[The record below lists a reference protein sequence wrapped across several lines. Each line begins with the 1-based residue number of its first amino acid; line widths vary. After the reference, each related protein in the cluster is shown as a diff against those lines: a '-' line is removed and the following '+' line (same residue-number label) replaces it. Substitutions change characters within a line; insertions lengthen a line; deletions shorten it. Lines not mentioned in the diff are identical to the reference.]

1 MSERTVV
8 VSGAAAGFANEIAI
22 GPHHLPADEPVDL
35 EGTDTGPTPMEL
47 LCAALGACTSMTLG
61 VYARKRGIPLERVIV
76 TLEYEKITPPSPG
89 VRADTVRRAIQL
101 TGNLTEEQRAK
112 LLEIANKCPVHKALT
127 LGVDVSSR
135 LV

>member
-8 VSGAAAGFANEIAI
+8 VSGASSGFANQIVV
-22 GPHHLPADEPVDL
+22 GPHRMPADEPVEL

-47 LCAALGACTSMTLG
+47 LCSALGACTSMTVS
-61 VYARKRGIPLERVIV
+61 VYARKRGIPLERVEV
-76 TLEYEKITPPSPG
+76 TLDYEKVTPATG
-89 VRADTVRRAIQL
+89 GRADTIRRAIQL
-101 TGNLTEEQRAK
+101 TGDLTEEQRAK

-127 LGVDVSSR
+127 AGVDVSSR

>member
-8 VSGAAAGFANEIAI
+8 VSGASSGFANEIAI
-22 GPHHLPADEPVDL
+22 GPHRMPADEPVEL

-47 LCAALGACTSMTLG
+47 LCAALGACTSMTVS
-61 VYARKRGIPLERVIV
+61 VYARKRGIPLERVEV
-76 TLEYEKITPPSPG
+76 TLNYEKVTPTAG
-89 VRADTVRRAIQL
+89 GRADTIRRAIQL
-101 TGNLTEEQRAK
+101 TGDLTEEQRAK

-127 LGVDVSSR
+127 AGVDVSSR